1 MMERIL
7 ADSTLT
13 EIFMAK
19 KNVLSKYIME
29 DSDS

>member
-7 ADSTLT
+7 VDSRLK

-19 KNVLSKYIME
+19 MYVLSKYIME

>member
-1 MMERIL
+1 MEKIL
-7 ADSTLT
+7 TDSTLT

-19 KNVLSKYIME
+19 KHVLSKYTVE

>member
-7 ADSTLT
+7 TDSNPI

-19 KNVLSKYIME
+19 KHMLSKYIME